1 MALIKQ
7 TDAIK
12 IELKLDLNVRLILLE
27 FYRGFQKKI
36 HSLKTRKISNDF

>member
-1 MALIKQ
+1 MTLIKQ

-27 FYRGFQKKI
+27 FYRGFQKKFI
-36 HSLKTRKISNDF
+36 L